1 MASGQTKKRIV
12 TDTFG
17 QDFELVKKIGHGG
30 QGVVCST
37 QIDNVLVKM
46 STQPDKNKK
55 RKWLEHVHWL
65 MRQPLEQLNIAKPFS
80 RIAMKGNNFGYAM
93 ELMDGLIPLEKVMNE
108 TEEFIASEGSI
119 EHYLSTGGLKRRMTI
134 LAKLARTLSD
144 LHARGLA
151 YGDLSPANIF
161 VSENADYSE
170 VWLIDCDNICINQR
184 ESFDSIE
191 QEGQAGRIFSP
202 GFGAPEV
209 VNGDSLVSSLTD
221 AWSFAVVAMKLL
233 TTNHPFIGEVIENG
247 TPEDEERAFAGEL
260 PWIYHP
266 TDHSNALDED
276 YPKGIPLELV
286 ALNPLY
292 SLFEQCFNAGK
303 DEPLARPSL
312 AEWAEVLEKLTHM
325 LVKCQNSECNASF
338 NYVVRDRKLECP
350 FCESLMGGRQILYI
364 RNYLYDES
372 ITALENADVRDAY
385 INTGCN
391 QTLNIGETIVIK
403 NSCPGSLYWP
413 ESQELLSL
421 SFSKEGLEIT
431 PIGAKSFEMGF
442 ADFRSELDK
451 HKLQTFNSKTPISA
465 STRANRWLIIV
476 PIVDT
481 PEPQIAN
488 LFRLRW

>member
-30 QGVVCST
+30 QGVVCTT
-37 QIDNVLVKM
+37 QVDNVLVKM

-93 ELMDGLIPLEKVMNE
+93 ELMDGLISLESLMNE
-108 TEEFIASEGSI
+108 TEELIAEEGSP
-119 EHYLSTGGLKRRMTI
+119 EHYLATGGLKRRMTI
-134 LAKLARTLSD
+134 LAKLARILSD

-209 VNGDSLVSSLTD
+209 VNGDSLVSSITD

-233 TTNHPFIGEVIENG
+233 TTNHPFVGEAVENG
-247 TPEDEERAFAGEL
+247 TPEDEERAFSGEL

-266 TDHSNALDED
+266 TDNSNALDKD

-286 ALNPLY
+286 ALKPLY
-292 SLFEQCFNAGK
+292 KLFEQCFNVGK
-303 DEPLARPSL
+303 EDPLARPSL
-312 AEWAEVLEKLTHM
+312 SEWAEVLEQLAHT
-325 LVKCQNSECNASF
+325 LVKCQNNVCNASF
-338 NYVVRDRKLECP
+338 NFLVNEGQLECP
-350 FCESLMGGRQILYI
+350 FCSSTMNNSQVLYI
-364 RNYLYDES
+364 RNNLQDLS
-372 ITALENADVRDAY
+372 ILELPDTT
-385 INTGCN
+385 INDTYVDTGYN

-403 NSCPGSLYWP
+403 NSSPGSMYWP
-413 ESQELLSL
+413 ESQELLSIH
-421 SFSKEGLEIT
+421 FSKEGLEIT
-431 PIGAKSFEMGF
+431 PIGAKSFEMGMG
-442 ADFRSELDK
+442 K
-451 HKLQTFNSKTPISA
+451 NKLQTFNSKTPIAA

>member
-1 MASGQTKKRIV
+1 MTSEQTKKRIV

-17 QDFELVKKIGHGG
+17 QEFELVKKIGQGG
-30 QGVVCST
+30 QGVVCTT
-37 QIDNVLVKM
+37 QVDNVLVKM
-46 STQPDKNKK
+46 STQRDKDKK

-65 MRQPLEQLNIAKPFS
+65 MKQPLEQLNIAKPFS

-93 ELMDGLIPLEKVMNE
+93 ELMDGLIPLESLMNE
-108 TEEFIASEGSI
+108 TEELIAAEGSP

-161 VSENADYSE
+161 VSENPDYSE
-170 VWLIDCDNICINQR
+170 VWLIDCDNICVNQR
-184 ESFDSIE
+184 ESFDSLVD
-191 QEGQAGRIFSP
+191 EGKPGRIFSP

-209 VNGDSLVSSLTD
+209 VNGDSFVSSLTD
-221 AWSFAVVAMKLL
+221 AWSFAIVAMKLL
-233 TTNHPFIGEVIENG
+233 TTNHPFIGEAVESG

-266 TDHSNALDED
+266 TDHANALDED

-286 ALNPLY
+286 ALKPL
-292 SLFEQCFNAGK
+292 SNLFEQCFNAGK
-303 DEPLARPSL
+303 NDPLARPSL
-312 AEWAEVLEKLTHM
+312 SEWAEVFEQLTHM
-325 LVKCQNSECNASF
+325 LVKCQNNECNASF
-338 NYVVRDRKLECP
+338 NFLVSDGHLECP
-350 FCESLMGGRQILYI
+350 FCGTSMSNSQVLYI
-364 RNYLYDES
+364 RNCLYDES

-385 INTGCN
+385 IVTGYN
-391 QTLNIGETIVIK
+391 QTLNMGETIVLK
-403 NSCPGSLYWP
+403 NSCPGSRYWS
-413 ESQELLSL
+413 E
-421 SFSKEGLEIT
+421 SKELVSIRFDHEGIEIT
-431 PIGAKSFEMGF
+431 PLGIDSFEMGF
-442 ADFRSELDK
+442 ADFGLELDK

-465 STRANRWLIIV
+465 STRANKWLIIR
-476 PIVDT
+476 PIVET